1 MNMIAITL
9 HKEVAMEMVCALRG
23 HIARLNEAL
32 ELCSQNRVNEHTLHG
47 IMDAVRTS
55 EEALKST
62 EDKCA

>member
-1 MNMIAITL
+1 
-9 HKEVAMEMVCALRG
+9 MEMVCALRG